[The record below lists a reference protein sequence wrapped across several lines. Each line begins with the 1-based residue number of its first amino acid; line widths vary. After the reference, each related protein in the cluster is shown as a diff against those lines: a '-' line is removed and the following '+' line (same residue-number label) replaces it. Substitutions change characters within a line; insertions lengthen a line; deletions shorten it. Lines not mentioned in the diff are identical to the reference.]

1 MDFGFNV
8 SSSGRGRDRSGATFY
23 RLGRMREVVRTGPT
37 DLHPPQS
44 MQAKP
49 FGESPVSGFWRN
61 DAMITSA
68 VNALL
73 LALLTLLPTATRS
86 TGPDDSDGSGA
97 NVIFL
102 GNDDVE
108 FENGEPVVVRVGR
121 RGFIGVTLLEITP
134 ELRAHFGAPKDA
146 GVLVSDVESGTPA
159 AKAGLEVGDVITEI
173 DGKRVESSRDLSRG
187 IRSRKAGETV
197 QLDVVRARASRK
209 MSVTVEEREARQ
221 RTIDLGDLGD
231 MKDKLRRHAWVMRDF
246 GSGDHPVIENL
257 EDLPRMSDRLE
268 ELEKRVKELEKRL
281 PGR

>member
-1 MDFGFNV
+1 
-8 SSSGRGRDRSGATFY
+8 
-23 RLGRMREVVRTGPT
+23 
-37 DLHPPQS
+37 
-44 MQAKP
+44 
-49 FGESPVSGFWRN
+49 
-61 DAMITSA
+61 MITSA

-73 LALLTLLPTATRS
+73 LALLTLLPTAARS
-86 TGPDDSDGSGA
+86 TGPDESDGSGA

-108 FENGEPVVVRVGR
+108 FENGEPVVGRVGP
-121 RGFIGVTLLEITP
+121 RGVVGGTQREITP
-134 ELRAHFGAPKDA
+134 ELRAHFGAPNDA
-146 GVLVSDVESGTPA
+146 GVLVSEVESGTPA
-159 AKAGLEVGDVITEI
+159 AKAGVEVGDVITEI

-197 QLDVVRARASRK
+197 QLDIVRGRAARK
-209 MSVTVEEREARQ
+209 MSVTVEEREARE

-231 MKDKLRRHAWVMRDF
+231 RKDKLRRHAWVMRDF

-257 EDLPRMSDRLE
+257 EDLPRMSDRLK

>member
-1 MDFGFNV
+1 
-8 SSSGRGRDRSGATFY
+8 
-23 RLGRMREVVRTGPT
+23 
-37 DLHPPQS
+37 
-44 MQAKP
+44 
-49 FGESPVSGFWRN
+49 
-61 DAMITSA
+61 MITAA
-68 VNALL
+68 VNAHL
-73 LALLTLLPTATRS
+73 LALLTLLPTAARS
-86 TGPDDSDGSGA
+86 TGTDDSEHSGDKVVFA
-97 NVIFL
+97 
-102 GNDDVE
+102 GTDDVE
-108 FENGEPVVVRVGR
+108 FENGEPVIVRVGR

-197 QLDVVRARASRK
+197 QLDIVRGRAARK
-209 MSVTVEEREARQ
+209 MSVTVEEREGRE
-221 RTIDLGDLGD
+221 RSIDLGDLGDLGD

-257 EDLPRMSDRLE
+257 DELPRMSDRLD

>member
-1 MDFGFNV
+1 
-8 SSSGRGRDRSGATFY
+8 
-23 RLGRMREVVRTGPT
+23 
-37 DLHPPQS
+37 
-44 MQAKP
+44 
-49 FGESPVSGFWRN
+49 
-61 DAMITSA
+61 MITSA

-86 TGPDDSDGSGA
+86 TGPDDSEGSGA

-108 FENGEPVVVRVGR
+108 FENGEPVVIRVGR

-159 AKAGLEVGDVITEI
+159 AKAGLEVGDVITGI

-209 MSVTVEEREARQ
+209 MSVTVEEREARA
-221 RTIDLGDLGD
+221 RSIDLGE
-231 MKDKLRRHAWVMRDF
+231 MKDTLRHNARVMRDF
-246 GSGDHPVIENL
+246 DWSHPIIENL
-257 EDLPRMSDRLE
+257 DDLPRMSDRLE
-268 ELEKRVKELEKRL
+268 ELEKRVKELEKHL